1 MVGELRVAAKPS
13 AKLGPCPRVDLL
25 VHRVIGRT
33 FDDLASGEAQS
44 LGSGSP
50 PPAGWLPGLSG
61 IDVIAADS
69 ALCAG
74 LALGLPD
81 VAEVVALGDS
91 DDHGQTP
98 ASSPRSSGRGA
109 DHDHLDQCNGL
120 RGCGSWWGRA
130 AQERWQRPA
139 GRWFKKAREGAVTRR
154 NNESNE

>member
-61 IDVIAADS
+61 IDVITAES
-69 ALCAG
+69 APRGG

-81 VAEVVALGDS
+81 IAEVVALGDG
-91 DDHGQTP
+91 DDHGQTA
-98 ASSPRSSGRGA
+98 ASSPRSV
-109 DHDHLDQCNGL
+109 
-120 RGCGSWWGRA
+120 A
-130 AQERWQRPA
+130 AEL
-139 GRWFKKAREGAVTRR
+139 TMII
-154 NNESNE
+154 